1 VKSFDCFHQWFGG
14 NPREAGE
21 GEMPDTVE
29 EVLGMA
35 TLATSGEK
43 NGEVSYERIDGS
55 GKEVFAVGGGRRV
68 VPNQLNANS

>member
-1 VKSFDCFHQWFGG
+1 
-14 NPREAGE
+14 
-21 GEMPDTVE
+21 MPDTVE